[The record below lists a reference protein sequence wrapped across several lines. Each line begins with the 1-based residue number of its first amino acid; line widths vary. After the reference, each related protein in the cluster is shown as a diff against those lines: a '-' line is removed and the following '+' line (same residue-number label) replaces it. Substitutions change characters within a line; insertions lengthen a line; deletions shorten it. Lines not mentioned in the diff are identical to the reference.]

1 MENKNQM
8 LAKRQCR
15 KCGGTGKELDPLGVG
30 LLMRKARIKANVSL
44 RDMAKRMDIS
54 APYLSDLELGRRD
67 WTEEKIALF
76 KRQL

>member
-1 MENKNQM
+1 MT
-8 LAKRQCR
+8 AKRPCR
-15 KCGGTGKELDPLGVG
+15 KCGGTGKEIDPAGVG
-30 LLMRKARIKANVSL
+30 LIMRKSRIKANVSL

-76 KRQL
+76 KKAL